1 VTTVRRAAPATEP
14 GTAAAA
20 AAPGARRAT
29 AAVWLLTAAVGGA
42 AAGLTVAGWDG
53 YRGHDAVW
61 SLADLPAALLYASLG
76 GLIVRRAANLIGW
89 MLLGLAVALSVMALA
104 SAWAVLGV
112 RHPGTLPAP
121 RLLGLLAE
129 WTFVPVLAGLAFLF
143 LLYPTGRLPSR
154 RWRPFAAAGLTLTG
168 LAMVGVLV
176 HPRQMAL
183 PAPGGVSLFL
193 PNPLGIRSLGPVL
206 SRVLIGT
213 LAGASAL
220 FVVLLGGA
228 IVALVIRY
236 RSGSRETRQQIK
248 WIVLIALA
256 AVVCQA
262 VALLA
267 LGVDHGRSSLV
278 VTIAYTVIPVIAL
291 FGIPAVI
298 TLAILKHG
306 LYQIDVIIS
315 RAVQYGLLS
324 AVLTGV
330 YVAIVI
336 GIGTLAGYSGG
347 GSGLSVAAAVAVA
360 LLFQPVRQRAQRIAN
375 RVVYGERASPYQVL
389 ADFAEDMAGQL
400 DAGLALDRMAAV
412 LAGATGA
419 ERVGVWIRVGSELR
433 PQVTWPAD
441 GSDPAGSAEPT
452 GPRGPGG
459 PALRPASVPLP
470 AAFVNGVPGGGLPD
484 LGAVSRAVAVRHSG
498 ELLGALTIVKPP
510 SEPVSAAE
518 DRLLAQLASQAGL
531 VLRNARLT
539 AELQAT
545 IDDLRASRRRLVQ
558 AQDAERQ
565 RIERNLHD
573 GAQQQLI
580 ALRIQL
586 GLLDAVAGDPAEVRA
601 AAGQLRDGL
610 AAALDD
616 LRALARGIYPP
627 LLAGQGLGA
636 ALRAQ
641 ASRAA
646 LPVTVA
652 ADGVGRYP
660 RETEAAV
667 YFCILE
673 ALQNTAKYAGAST
686 ASVALAASGGRL
698 EFTVTDDGAGFDV
711 AAVGDGTGL
720 QGMTDRLAA
729 VGGTVAIESAPGHGT
744 TVRGCLPAGKLA
756 GERAAALVHQGVP

>member
-1 VTTVRRAAPATEP
+1 MGPVAATRAASSPVTRVRRAAPATEP

-29 AAVWLLTAAVGGA
+29 AAVWLLNAAVGGA

-61 SLADLPAALLYASLG
+61 NLADLPAALLYASLG

-129 WTFVPVLAGLAFLF
+129 WTFVPVLSGLAFLF

-154 RWRPFAAAGLTLTG
+154 RWRPFAAACFALTG

-176 HPRQMAL
+176 HPRRMAL
-183 PAPGGVSLFL
+183 PAPGGISLVL

-220 FVVLLGGA
+220 FVVILGGA

-256 AVVCQA
+256 GVVCQA

-267 LGVDHGRSSLV
+267 LGVNHGRSSLV

-291 FGIPAVI
+291 FGTPAII

-306 LYQIDVIIS
+306 LYQIDVITS

-347 GSGLSVAAAVAVA
+347 GNGLSVAAAVAVA
-360 LLFQPVRQRAQRIAN
+360 LLFQPVRQRAQRVAN
-375 RVVYGERASPYQVL
+375 RLVYGERASPYQVL

-412 LAGATGA
+412 LARATGA
-419 ERVGVWIRVGSELR
+419 VRVGVWICVGGELR
-433 PQVTWPAD
+433 PQVVWPRPAD
-441 GSDPAGSAEPT
+441 GEPAAPVPLAPAPAG
-452 GPRGPGG
+452 GR
-459 PALRPASVPLP
+459 LDRPPDV
-470 AAFVNGVPGGGLPD
+470 LPD
-484 LGAVSRAVAVRHSG
+484 LGPVSRAVAVRHSG
-498 ELLGALTIVKPP
+498 ELLGALTVVKPP

-518 DRLLAQLASQAGL
+518 DKLLAQLASQAGL

-539 AELQAT
+539 AELRAT

-573 GAQQQLI
+573 GAQQQLV

-586 GLLDAVAGDPAEVRA
+586 GLLDAVADDPAEVRET
-601 AAGQLRDGL
+601 AGQLRAGL

-627 LLAGQGLGA
+627 LLAEQGLGA

-646 LPVTVA
+646 LPVAVT
-652 ADGVGRYP
+652 ADSVGRYP
-660 RETEAAV
+660 RETEAAA

-673 ALQNTAKYAGAST
+673 ALQNTAKYAGATT
-686 ASVALAASGGRL
+686 ASVALAAPGGHL
-698 EFTVTDDGAGFDV
+698 EFTVTDDGTGFDAA
-711 AAVGDGTGL
+711 AAVDGTGL
-720 QGMTDRLAA
+720 QGMTDRVAA
-729 VGGTVAIESAPGHGT
+729 VGGTLRIESAPGQGT
-744 TVRGCLPAGKLA
+744 TVSARLPVGEPARALA
-756 GERAAALVHQGVP
+756 SELAAARAH

>member
-1 VTTVRRAAPATEP
+1 MTRISRAAPATGP
-14 GTAAAA
+14 GTAAA
-20 AAPGARRAT
+20 PTARRAT
-29 AAVWLLTAAVGGA
+29 AAVWLLTAAISGT

-53 YRGHDAVW
+53 YRVHDALW
-61 SLADLPAALLYASLG
+61 NLADLPAELLYASLG
-76 GLIVRRAANLIGW
+76 ALIVRRAGNPIGW
-89 MLLGLAVALSVMALA
+89 MLLGLAVTLSVMTLT

-121 RLLGLLAE
+121 RLMGLLAE
-129 WTFVPVLAGLAFLF
+129 WCFVPVLSGLAFLF

-154 RWRPFAAAGLTLTG
+154 RWRPFAAAGLALTG
-168 LAMVGVLV
+168 LTLIGVLV

-183 PAPGGVSLFL
+183 PAPGGISLFL

-213 LAGASAL
+213 LAGASAV
-220 FVVLLGGA
+220 FVFIMGGA
-228 IVALVIRY
+228 IVALVVRY

-248 WIVLIALA
+248 WIMLIGL
-256 AVVCQA
+256 AVVVFQA
-262 VALLA
+262 MALVA
-267 LGVDHGRSSLV
+267 LGVNHGRSSLA

-291 FGIPAVI
+291 FGTPAVI

-375 RVVYGERASPYQVL
+375 RLVYGERASPYQVL

-400 DAGLALDRMAAV
+400 DPGLALDRMAAV

-419 ERVGVWIRVGSELR
+419 ERVGVWVRVGGELR
-433 PQVTWPAD
+433 PQVTWPPEA
-441 GSDPAGSAEPT
+441 A
-452 GPRGPGG
+452 G
-459 PALRPASVPLP
+459 PAAPVLLP
-470 AAFVNGVPGGGLPD
+470 AAGGPGSGGLPD
-484 LGAVSRAVAVRHSG
+484 LGPASRAVAVRHSG
-498 ELLGALTIVKPP
+498 ELLGALTVLKPRN
-510 SEPVSAAE
+510 EAVTAAE
-518 DRLLAQLASQAGL
+518 DKLLSQLASQAGL

-539 AELQAT
+539 AELRAT

-586 GLLDAVAGDPAEVRA
+586 GLLDAVADDPAGVRE
-601 AAGQLRDGL
+601 AAGQLTAGL
-610 AAALDD
+610 SAALDD

-627 LLAGQGLGA
+627 LLADQGLA
-636 ALRAQ
+636 AAVAAQ
-641 ASRAA
+641 ARRAA
-646 LPVTVA
+646 LPVRVDA
-652 ADGVGRYP
+652 NGVGRYP
-660 RETEAAV
+660 RDSEAAV

-686 ASVALAASGGRL
+686 ASVALAAPGGHL
-698 EFTVTDDGAGFDV
+698 EFTVTDDGTGFDV
-711 AAVGDGTGL
+711 ATAARHGTGL
-720 QGMTDRLAA
+720 QGMTDRIAA
-729 VGGTVAIESAPGHGT
+729 VGGTLRIDSAPGQGT
-744 TVRGCLPAGKLA
+744 AITGRLPAGELA
-756 GERAAALVHQGVP
+756 TARA

>member
-1 VTTVRRAAPATEP
+1 MTRISRAAPATGP
-14 GTAAAA
+14 GTAAA
-20 AAPGARRAT
+20 PTARRAT
-29 AAVWLLTAAVGGA
+29 AAVWLLTAAISGT

-53 YRGHDAVW
+53 YRVHDALW
-61 SLADLPAALLYASLG
+61 NLADLPASLLYASLG
-76 GLIVRRAANLIGW
+76 GLIVRRAGNPIGW

-112 RHPGTLPAP
+112 RHPGTLPVP
-121 RLLGLLAE
+121 GLLGLLAE
-129 WTFVPVLAGLAFLF
+129 WAFVPVLSGLAFLF

-154 RWRPFAAAGLTLTG
+154 RWRPFAAAGLALTG
-168 LAMVGVLV
+168 LALAGVLV
-176 HPRQMAL
+176 HPRRMAL
-183 PAPGGVSLFL
+183 PAPGGVSLAL

-213 LAGASAL
+213 LAGASAV
-220 FVVLLGGA
+220 FVVILGGA
-228 IVALVIRY
+228 IAALVIRY

-248 WIVLIALA
+248 WIMLIALA
-256 AVVCQA
+256 GVVCQA

-267 LGVDHGRSSLV
+267 LGVNHGRSSLV

-291 FGIPAVI
+291 FGTPAVI

-400 DAGLALDRMAAV
+400 DSGLALDRMAAV

-419 ERVGVWIRVGSELR
+419 ERVGVWVRVGAELR
-433 PQVTWPAD
+433 PQVVWPRDEGGGRLAAPVPL
-441 GSDPAGSAEPT
+441 GPAAAG
-452 GPRGPGG
+452 GGPGDE
-459 PALRPASVPLP
+459 P
-470 AAFVNGVPGGGLPD
+470 GGLPD

-498 ELLGALTIVKPP
+498 ELLGALTVLKPRT
-510 SEPVSAAE
+510 EAVSAAE

-573 GAQQQLI
+573 GAQQQLV

-586 GLLDAVAGDPAEVRA
+586 GLLDAVAGDPAEVRE

-627 LLAGQGLGA
+627 LLADQGLAA
-636 ALRAQ
+636 ALEAQ
-641 ASRAA
+641 ARRAA
-646 LPVTVA
+646 LPVTVTT
-652 ADGVGRYP
+652 DGVGRYA

-673 ALQNTAKYAGAST
+673 ALQNTAKYAGAAT
-686 ASVALAASGGRL
+686 ASVVLADGGGQL

-711 AAVGDGTGL
+711 AAAVDGTGL
-720 QGMTDRLAA
+720 QGMNDRLAA
-729 VGGTVAIESAPGHGT
+729 VGGTLRIASATGQGT
-744 TVRGCLPAGKLA
+744 TVSGRLPAGELA
-756 GERAAALVHQGVP
+756 GGQANGLATARVH

>member
-1 VTTVRRAAPATEP
+1 
-14 GTAAAA
+14 
-20 AAPGARRAT
+20 
-29 AAVWLLTAAVGGA
+29 
-42 AAGLTVAGWDG
+42 
-53 YRGHDAVW
+53 
-61 SLADLPAALLYASLG
+61 
-76 GLIVRRAANLIGW
+76 
-89 MLLGLAVALSVMALA
+89 
-104 SAWAVLGV
+104 
-112 RHPGTLPAP
+112 
-121 RLLGLLAE
+121 
-129 WTFVPVLAGLAFLF
+129 
-143 LLYPTGRLPSR
+143 
-154 RWRPFAAAGLTLTG
+154 
-168 LAMVGVLV
+168 
-176 HPRQMAL
+176 MAL
-183 PAPGGVSLFL
+183 PAPGGISLTL

-213 LAGASAL
+213 LAGASAV
-220 FVVLLGGA
+220 FVFIMGGA
-228 IVALVIRY
+228 IVALVVRY

-248 WIVLIALA
+248 WIMLIGL
-256 AVVCQA
+256 AVVVFQA
-262 VALLA
+262 VALVA
-267 LGVDHGRSSLV
+267 LGVNHGRSSLV

-291 FGIPAVI
+291 FGTPAVI

-306 LYQIDVIIS
+306 LYQIDLIIS

-360 LLFQPVRQRAQRIAN
+360 LLFQPVRQRAQRVAN
-375 RVVYGERASPYQVL
+375 RLVYGERASPYQVL
-389 ADFAEDMAGQL
+389 ADLAEDMGGQL
-400 DAGLALDRMAAV
+400 DAGLVLDRMAAV

-419 ERVGVWIRVGSELR
+419 VRVGVWICVGGELR
-433 PQVTWPAD
+433 PQVVWPRPAN
-441 GSDPAGSAEPT
+441 GAGPAGP
-452 GPRGPGG
+452 
-459 PALRPASVPLP
+459 VPLAAP
-470 AAFVNGVPGGGLPD
+470 AGGRDADELPD

-498 ELLGALTIVKPP
+498 ELLGALTVVKPP

-573 GAQQQLI
+573 GAQQQLV

-586 GLLDAVAGDPAEVRA
+586 GLLDAVADDPAGVRET
-601 AAGQLRDGL
+601 AGQLRDGL

-616 LRALARGIYPP
+616 LRAGPRHLPAA
-627 LLAGQGLGA
+627 AGRPGTRRRVA
-636 ALRAQ
+636 AQ

-686 ASVALAASGGRL
+686 ASVALAASGGQL

-711 AAVGDGTGL
+711 AAAGNGTGL

-744 TVRGCLPAGKLA
+744 TVSGCLPAGELA
-756 GERAAALVHQGVP
+756 GERATALVH